1 MIVAYTRTSTLDQ
14 VAGFEAQSKELSAAG
29 CEKIFREQVSSATV
43 RLQLQSALK
52 FVRNGDVFVVIKLD
66 RLARSVADLMPILQA
81 LERKRVA
88 VRILNL
94 GMDTQTPTGKLMLPV
109 LGGRSI

>member
-1 MIVAYTRTSTLDQ
+1 MQAIPGQQPDCAM
-14 VAGFEAQSKELSAAG
+14 AA
-29 CEKIFREQVSSATV
+29 
-43 RLQLQSALK
+43 
-52 FVRNGDVFVVIKLD
+52 VFKN
-66 RLARSVADLMPILQA
+66 RSHRSRMAILQA